1 MKRKN
6 KDKTMNNRGR
16 EFVELVGNIGGY
28 IPNGTITGDEEG
40 EFMYVGPK
48 CSSVIDYMVVNENCK
63 KIVKN
68 FRIVER
74 VDSNHMP
81 LLLEIEED
89 GGRREATRKKE
100 GDNKAGEEKSRI
112 RIWWNIKA
120 KQEFRRRTNAM
131 SEEINWEGKSAKAIW
146 KELKKIIQESLVKEE
161 RKGRKR
167 TGYKAWWDR
176 SCMRGKRELNRVYK
190 RWRRGRSDRKTYL
203 AEKKKWKKF
212 LKER

>member
-1 MKRKN
+1 MSVYNSKEWDKIEERIRKLVEEKREEYIIIGRHFNVRIAEDRNDTEGWDVKRKN

-48 CSSVIDYMVVNENCK
+48 CSSVIDYMVNENCK

-81 LLLEIEED
+81 LEIEED

-100 GDNKAGEEKSRI
+100 GDNKV
-112 RIWWNIKA
+112 
-120 KQEFRRRTNAM
+120 RRNA
-131 SEEINWEGKSAKAIW
+131 
-146 KELKKIIQESLVKEE
+146 
-161 RKGRKR
+161 R
-167 TGYKAWWDR
+167 
-176 SCMRGKRELNRVYK
+176 
-190 RWRRGRSDRKTYL
+190 
-203 AEKKKWKKF
+203 
-212 LKER
+212 